1 MVFQDNDSG
10 RVRTSSNRPSS
21 MSRRAVASSSRPAS
35 SLGPSDSRSSWL
47 LSGSSR
53 LSTSQR
59 VHSGSEQKSSL
70 SRATTSKGVRE
81 DPNQSSEHR
90 LRFMEKRK
98 GWLSQLVRERGS
110 TSFWYSPH
118 IPIPMETY
126 FLHAWWGV
134 VTAKLH
140 IFWWKMSIIY
150 ILWSYRLS
158 CYVVVEIMKRKIQ
171 WYSIQALFLFL
182 KNYVPTYLLNIYS
195 WLAISV
201 PTCLHPIRS

>member
-10 RVRTSSNRPSS
+10 RVRASSNRPSS

-81 DPNQSSEHR
+81 DQNQSSEHR
-90 LRFMEKRK
+90 SRFMEKRK
-98 GWLSQLVRERGS
+98 GWMSHLVRERGS
-110 TSFWYSPH
+110 TSFWYSRH
-118 IPIPMETY
+118 ILIPMETY
-126 FLHAWWGV
+126 FLHALWGV
-134 VTAKLH
+134 VTAKFH
-140 IFWWKMSIIY
+140 IFLMENVILLY
-150 ILWSYRLS
+150 IMILLVVMQCCCRVNEEKDTMILDPGLVFIFKKWCSY
-158 CYVVVEIMKRKIQ
+158 
-171 WYSIQALFLFL
+171 LFV
-182 KNYVPTYLLNIYS
+182 K
-195 WLAISV
+195 
-201 PTCLHPIRS
+201 